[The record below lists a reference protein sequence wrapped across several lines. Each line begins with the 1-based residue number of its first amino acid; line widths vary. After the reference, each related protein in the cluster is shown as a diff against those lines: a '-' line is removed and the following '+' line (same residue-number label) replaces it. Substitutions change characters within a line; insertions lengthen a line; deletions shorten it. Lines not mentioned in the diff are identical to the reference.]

1 MARERLRAARRRFL
15 EGGTTPPGSVPETI
29 ARSWA
34 RCAAHGLDMTTPRTP
49 EPLDGGALA
58 ELQARNER
66 LLRLARAELSVLRA
80 DAAST
85 DSIAILTDASGLVL
99 AAEGHEGFADRA
111 ARVALRPGVAWSEDS
126 TGTNAIGTAL
136 AEGRAVQVVGAEH
149 FFEPHRIL
157 TCAAAPIRDPR
168 GTLVGVLDLS
178 GYAAVPH
185 AHAAGLV
192 RLAVAQIEH
201 RWFRDGFE
209 HCTVL
214 RVHADDA
221 CLGTAREGVLV
232 FEDDRLIGANDAG
245 LTACGL
251 DRGALDEALFE
262 TLFER
267 LPTADGRQGLRTRA
281 GGSLH
286 AEVHRPRPARR
297 SVTPPP
303 VRPAVAQDRIT
314 PRYDADL
321 EAALDRGTRLVD
333 ADVPLLVQGETGTGK
348 EVLARAVHGRSRRGA
363 GPFVAVNCAAIP
375 EALIEAELFGHED
388 GAFTGARR
396 QGRRGLVA
404 QADGGTLFL
413 DEIGDMPLAL
423 QSRLLRVLQ
432 DRTVTPLGGSA
443 ARPVDFALVCA
454 THQPLRARVE
464 DGSFRGDLY
473 YRIAQYALNL
483 HPLREHADLAGTV
496 MHLWHQLAGERA
508 LAQDARDA
516 LARHPWPGN
525 YRELVGTLRAVLA
538 VVDHAGPVTLADL
551 PAHFR
556 GDGPTVRPSPTVR
569 SSEHPSSPRTLREHT
584 DAALRA
590 AVAACDGNLSRAARE
605 LGIHRSTLY
614 RRLARADATD
624 GHP

>member
-1 MARERLRAARRRFL
+1 
-15 EGGTTPPGSVPETI
+15 
-29 ARSWA
+29 
-34 RCAAHGLDMTTPRTP
+34 
-49 EPLDGGALA
+49 
-58 ELQARNER
+58 
-66 LLRLARAELSVLRA
+66 
-80 DAAST
+80 
-85 DSIAILTDASGLVL
+85 
-99 AAEGHEGFADRA
+99 
-111 ARVALRPGVAWSEDS
+111 
-126 TGTNAIGTAL
+126 
-136 AEGRAVQVVGAEH
+136 
-149 FFEPHRIL
+149 
-157 TCAAAPIRDPR
+157 
-168 GTLVGVLDLS
+168 
-178 GYAAVPH
+178 
-185 AHAAGLV
+185 
-192 RLAVAQIEH
+192 VAQIEH

-251 DRGALDEALFE
+251 DRGALDEAVLE

-267 LPTADGRQGLRTRA
+267 LPTADGRQALRMRS
-281 GGSLH
+281 GGALH
-286 AEVHRPRPARR
+286 AEVQRPRAAHRSTAPA
-297 SVTPPP
+297 P
-303 VRPAVAQDRIT
+303 VRASLPDRIT
-314 PRYDADL
+314 PLRDARL

-348 EVLARAVHGRSRRGA
+348 EVLARAVHARSRRGA

-454 THQPLRARVE
+454 THQPLQARVE

-473 YRIAQYALNL
+473 YRIAQYALTL
-483 HPLREHADLAGTV
+483 PPLREHADVAGAV
-496 MHLWHQLAGERA
+496 SGLWHQLAGDRRLTPEA
-508 LAQDARDA
+508 HEA
-516 LARHPWPGN
+516 LARHRWPGN

-538 VVDHAGPVTLADL
+538 VVDHDGPVGLDDL
-551 PAHFR
+551 PAPFR
-556 GDGPTVRPSPTVR
+556 GDGSCAAPREAAQAAER
-569 SSEHPSSPRTLREHT
+569 SSSPRTLREHT
-584 DAALRA
+584 DAALQA
-590 AVAACDGNLSRAARE
+590 AVDACGGNLSRAARQ

-614 RRLARADATD
+614 RRLAKADFTGGRA
-624 GHP
+624 